1 MFTGIVKGAGV
12 VRSVRDEG
20 GVLRLSVAL
29 PPAAGGEIAIGASIS
44 IAGVCLTV
52 VGRDGNDVAFDV
64 VGETLRRTTLGTLS
78 AGARVNVER
87 AARFGDEVG
96 GHLVAGHVRGTAEVV
111 SRVEVGEACDLVLR
125 TDRDTLRYLF
135 EKGFVALDGASL
147 TVGLVDRG
155 AGTFEV
161 HLIPET
167 LRATTF
173 AALRAGDR
181 VNVEVDAL
189 TLAVVETVERVLA
202 ERQRVVRS
210 S

>member
-12 VRSVRDEG
+12 VRSVREEG

-29 PPAAGGEIAIGASIS
+29 PAGATEGIAVGASIAV
-44 IAGVCLTV
+44 AGVCLTV

-64 VGETLRRTTLGTLS
+64 VGETVHRTTLGTLS
-78 AGARVNVER
+78 GGARVNVER
-87 AARFGDEVG
+87 AARFGDEIG

-111 SRVEVGEACDLVLR
+111 SRTPVGDACDLVLR
-125 TDRDTLRYLF
+125 TDPDTLRTLF

-147 TVGLVDRG
+147 TVGRVDRG
-155 AGTFEV
+155 ACTFEV

-173 AALRAGDR
+173 AARSVGDR

-189 TLAVVETVERVLA
+189 TQAVVETVERVLA
-202 ERQRVVRS
+202 ER
-210 S
+210 